1 MNSIDDSFNDCV
13 ACVRYIRYTNAP
25 CFNVRSA
32 VFCLS
37 EADSGSDAFALKT
50 QAVKDGDHYVIKGSK
65 IWISNSEHAGVFM
78 VMANAKPT
86 EVSSC
91 SRYQHTRR
99 PLPLKQRVEY
109 MPTAFVRGFAAAA
122 AWLPVCRM

>member
-1 MNSIDDSFNDCV
+1 MIVSMIVWFLCSIHNIHECRVFRRQVGS
-13 ACVRYIRYTNAP
+13 
-25 CFNVRSA
+25 
-32 VFCLS
+32 FCLS

>member
-1 MNSIDDSFNDCV
+1 MASRYEFCV
-13 ACVRYIRYTNAP
+13 TIHKIHECTVFRRQ
-25 CFNVRSA
+25 VGS
-32 VFCLS
+32 FCLS

-50 QAVKDGDHYVIKGSK
+50 QAVKDGDHYVITGSK

-86 EVSSC
+86 DVSSC